1 MKATDEA
8 QVRIEADGRI
18 AVILLNNPPVNA
30 GSAAIRRGLLAAV
43 HEIQAREDIDAA
55 VIIGEGRTFVSG
67 SDIREFEGPIAEPQM
82 PAVIAAIE
90 QCSKPVVAAISGNAL
105 GGGYEIALGCDARI
119 ATRDAHVGLPE
130 VNLGIMPG
138 AGGTQRLPRLTGK
151 AKAIDV
157 ITSARRVAA
166 PEALALGMIDRI
178 AEDDLRAA
186 AVSLARET
194 KTKRRLSEAGVPQ
207 DDADALAAAI
217 AAARDKGRKN
227 TAILDAI
234 AAIEMAGAVPFPEAM
249 TRERATFQRLR
260 QSEESAALR
269 HLFFAE
275 RRLMRGTK
283 ATSADFRT
291 VGIVGLGLMGSGIAA
306 CLAFAGMTVVV
317 TDRDEAAIRAG
328 EARISEAISLLAK
341 RNRASADAIAA
352 AGARVR
358 SVPDLAGLKDVDLAV
373 EVVFE
378 DLFVKQAVFRE
389 LDAILS
395 NDALLVSNTSY
406 LDVDAL
412 AGVTRRAE
420 RVAGLHFFSPAPL
433 MRPVEVVRGAATSVD
448 AITALRNLVA
458 RIGKL
463 PIVCRNGEGFI
474 GNRILTAYRAQCEF
488 LLEEGA
494 LPEDVDRALVAFG
507 MAMGPFAVSDMAGLE
522 IAWSMRKRKAAT
534 RNPTARYSPVAD
546 RLCEA
551 GRFGRKAHA
560 GWYRYE
566 PGSTRG
572 EPDSFVRDLIEA
584 VSREKKI
591 ERRAIADQEIRDRV
605 LAAIVN
611 EAAKTLEEGTAEDA
625 GDIDLLLVNGYG
637 FPASKGGPLFWAG
650 RQPKA
655 EFLAKVDRMVALSPG
670 TSRAGNLEALLF
682 ERKTS

>member
-1 MKATDEA
+1 MKATDEG
-8 QVRIEADGRI
+8 QVRVEVDGRI

-30 GSAAIRRGLLAAV
+30 GSAALRRGLLAAINEV
-43 HEIQAREDIDAA
+43 QAQEGIDAA
-55 VIIGEGRTFVSG
+55 VIMGEGRTFVSG

-90 QCSKPVVAAISGNAL
+90 KCPKPVVAAISGNAL

-138 AGGTQRLPRLTGK
+138 AGGTQRLPRLIGK
-151 AKAIDV
+151 AKAIEV

-178 AEDDLRAA
+178 ADDDLRAA

-194 KTKRRLSEAGVPQ
+194 NAKRRLSEALVPP
-207 DDADALAAAI
+207 DDADARAAAI
-217 AAARDKGRKN
+217 AAARDKGRRN

-234 AAIEMAGAVPFPEAM
+234 AAIEMAGTVPFTEAM

-283 ATSADFRT
+283 STSADFRT
-291 VGIVGLGLMGSGIAA
+291 IGIVGLGLMGSGIAA
-306 CLAFAGMTVVV
+306 CLAFAGMSVVV

-328 EARISEAISLLAK
+328 EARISEAINLLAK
-341 RNRASADAIAA
+341 RNRGGADAIAA

-358 SVPDLAGLKDVDLAV
+358 SVPDLAGLKDVDLAI

-378 DLFVKQAVFRE
+378 DLAVKQAVFRD
-389 LDAILS
+389 LDAILPT
-395 NDALLVSNTSY
+395 DALLASNTSY

-412 AGVTRRAE
+412 AGATRRAD

-433 MRPVEVVRGAATSVD
+433 MRPVEVVRGAATSAD
-448 AITALRNLVA
+448 AIAALRNLVA

-474 GNRILTAYRAQCEF
+474 GNRVLTAYRAQCEF

-534 RNPTARYSPVAD
+534 RSPGARYSPVVD

-551 GRFGRKAHA
+551 GRFGRKSGA

-566 PGSTRG
+566 PGSSRG
-572 EPDSFVRDLIEA
+572 EPDRFVREVIET

-591 ERRAIADQEIRDRV
+591 ERRAITDQEICDRV

-611 EAAKTLEEGTAEDA
+611 EAAKTLEEEIAEDA

-637 FPASKGGPLFWAG
+637 FPASKGGPLFWTG
-650 RQPKA
+650 RQPRV

-670 TSRAGNLEALLF
+670 TSRAGNLETVLYAS
-682 ERKTS
+682 KTP